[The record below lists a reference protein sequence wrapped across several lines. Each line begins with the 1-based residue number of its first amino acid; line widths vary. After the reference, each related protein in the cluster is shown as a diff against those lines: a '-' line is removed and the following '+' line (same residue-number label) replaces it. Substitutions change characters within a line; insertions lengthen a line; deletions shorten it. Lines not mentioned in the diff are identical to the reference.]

1 MVYGIFTDI
10 HANVDMLERVLRRL
24 QKEGA
29 AELVCLGDVVEA
41 FFARAGANATCLER
55 MKNFKGALLMG
66 NHDAVVLKDGRLPP
80 ELLAVLARA
89 TMTYESDD
97 LTVFA
102 AHALYT
108 QPREFWDAYS
118 LEDYASELAEV
129 CRFHPTVR
137 LIALGHEHTPLLL
150 QRRAQGWRSGV
161 TPLLQGNF
169 VGAQRFTLE
178 PGCTYLAIAGPTFKG
193 YGLVYRPEKKE
204 LLFFRESQT

>member
-1 MVYGIFTDI
+1 MVYGILTDI
-10 HANVDMLERVLRRL
+10 HANVGMLERVLRRL

-29 AELVCLGDVVEA
+29 TEWVCLGDVVEA
-41 FFARAGANATCLER
+41 FFARAGANAACLER
-55 MKNFKGALLMG
+55 MKNFKGTLLLG

-97 LTVFA
+97 LTVFV

-108 QPREFWDAYS
+108 QPSAFWDAYS
-118 LEDYASELAEV
+118 LEDYASELAQV
-129 CRFHPTVR
+129 CRFHPTAR

-150 QRRAQGWRSGV
+150 QRRIQGERSVV
-161 TPLLQGNF
+161 TPLLQGHF
-169 VGAQRFTLE
+169 VGRQRFTME
-178 PGCTYLAIAGPTFKG
+178 PGCAYLAIAGPTLKG
-193 YGLVYRPEKKE
+193 YGLVYRPKKQE

>member
-1 MVYGIFTDI
+1 MVYGILTDI

-29 AELVCLGDVVEA
+29 TELVCLGDVVEA
-41 FFARAGANATCLER
+41 FFARASANAACLER
-55 MKNFKGALLMG
+55 MRDFKGALLMG
-66 NHDAVVLKDGRLPP
+66 NHDSVALKDGRLPP

-89 TMTYESDD
+89 MLTYGSDD

-108 QPREFWDAYS
+108 QPTEFWDAYS
-118 LEDYASELAEV
+118 LEDYANELAQV
-129 CRFHPTVR
+129 CCFHPTVR
-137 LIALGHEHTPLLL
+137 LLALGHEHTPLLL
-150 QRRAQGWRSGV
+150 QRQTQGWRSVV
-161 TPLLQGNF
+161 TPLLPGHF
-169 VGAQRFTLE
+169 VGAQRFTLA
-178 PGCTYLAIAGPTFKG
+178 PGCAYLAIAGPAFKG